1 MLSSLLSGG
10 DIRTALISI
19 LLTIPTVLI
28 ALSFHEAAHGYA
40 AYKMGDRTA
49 YNLGRVTFN
58 PLKHLDPIGTIF
70 MLVFGYGWATPVPIN
85 ARNFKNPKKGMALSA
100 LAGPLTNLMLGA
112 LGVLLS
118 VLTIFVANT
127 QSVRTAMYNNEM
139 VYNIV
144 QISYTFFY
152 YFGYLNLLYTVFNM
166 IPIPPFDGSRVISLF
181 LPTKTYFKI
190 MQYERYSLVA
200 VLILSLLCS
209 RLFNFS
215 PFSWLAGELYD
226 LISLPFYSLFN
237 LIF

>member
-100 LAGPLTNLMLGA
+100 LAGPLTNLMLGT

-200 VLILSLLCS
+200 VLVLSLLCS